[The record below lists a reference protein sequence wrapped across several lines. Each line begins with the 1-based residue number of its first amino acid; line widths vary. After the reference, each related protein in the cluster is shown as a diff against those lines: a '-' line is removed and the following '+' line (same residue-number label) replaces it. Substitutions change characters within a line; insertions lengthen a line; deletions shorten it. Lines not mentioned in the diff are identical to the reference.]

1 MAKSKATGDPAKA
14 GRYTS
19 AGLRL
24 ACPVSSGLLG
34 RSKPAF
40 SRSGRSPAGCAQ
52 LWTKSRTA
60 WCRWVRSP
68 PATHIPAWWLWWSS
82 TASHKGH
89 QVSDSASGM
98 RRRTR
103 SSQKKAAGSIRV
115 RPAGTA
121 YIIYIYIYKKMYTWN
136 PYITLHNC
144 GFLQCLHN
152 HILIIDSCVTGW
164 EGVIVCYALLSGY
177 RRIPSRRCPKWGAWI
192 KIGYTWYITVNGR

>member
-40 SRSGRSPAGCAQ
+40 SRSGRSPARCAQ

-82 TASHKGH
+82 TASHKGY

-98 RRRTR
+98 RRRTQN
-103 SSQKKAAGSIRV
+103 SQIKAAGSIRV

-121 YIIYIYIYKKMYTWN
+121 FKNARPPMDASERRVGRPVTVA
-136 PYITLHNC
+136 C
-144 GFLQCLHN
+144 A
-152 HILIIDSCVTGW
+152 SCSSHPAWSDFWDKVFW
-164 EGVIVCYALLSGY
+164 VLAIAVSKVMASA
-177 RRIPSRRCPKWGAWI
+177 GAS
-192 KIGYTWYITVNGR
+192 